1 MDDKMITH
9 AETDLGEAPR
19 ILVADDDPAVG
30 LLAESALAPHGFAVE
45 VVADGEA
52 ALQSVLAS
60 PPDLLLLDVMMP
72 GKDGFEVLRA
82 MRGPLGFPHMPIVMA
97 TALEDTQSV
106 DRAFREGA
114 TDFITKPIQW
124 TLLRHR
130 LQYVLR
136 ASRLRERVAV
146 SEERY
151 ALAARGANDGL
162 WDWDLVRGEVYYS
175 PRWCEMLGLGDVA
188 RVDGPGQWLDRV
200 HPDDAQ
206 HVNDVLETHIKGL
219 SPHFETEFRLR
230 AEVGEHHW
238 VLCRGLAVRDGK
250 GRAVRMA
257 GSITDVTDR
266 RRAEEQLAHDALHD
280 VLTGLPNRTLFLEKV
295 WHCLR
300 VAGRRED
307 YTFAVGYLDIDRF
320 KNINDSLGHLAGD
333 EVLLKVSERLQAHLR
348 ATDTLARM
356 GGDEFTILF
365 DDTPETAVLTKAVER
380 LLGELRRPFFIDG
393 QEISVTASIGITL
406 SGHDYLRAE
415 DMIRDADTA
424 LYRAK
429 AAGRDCYEIFDHEMH
444 VEVRA
449 QLKLENELRHA
460 LDRTEM
466 RLHYQPIVDL
476 QAGGIVGYEALV
488 RWEHPD
494 RGLLS
499 PAVFLPVAE
508 ESGLIVPLGRWVLRE
523 ACRQLRQWRDTVP
536 GMAERFVA
544 INFSTREFAQLGL
557 VEMILR
563 ALHENGLPS
572 NAIRLEI
579 TESVLIDN
587 PQRALEVMRQL
598 RSVGIELSID
608 DFGSG
613 YSSLNYLHR
622 YPFNTLKIDREFVR
636 QIDGNDKSREIVRA
650 IVVLAH
656 SLGLSVVAEGSESS
670 VQTDEL
676 RQLECEFGQGYHLGM
691 PLAPGDVER
700 LQRALEKAKLGTSN
714 AA

>member
-1 MDDKMITH
+1 M
-9 AETDLGEAPR
+9 
-19 ILVADDDPAVG
+19 
-30 LLAESALAPHGFAVE
+30 
-45 VVADGEA
+45 
-52 ALQSVLAS
+52 
-60 PPDLLLLDVMMP
+60 
-72 GKDGFEVLRA
+72 
-82 MRGPLGFPHMPIVMA
+82 
-97 TALEDTQSV
+97 
-106 DRAFREGA
+106 
-114 TDFITKPIQW
+114 
-124 TLLRHR
+124 
-130 LQYVLR
+130 
-136 ASRLRERVAV
+136 
-146 SEERY
+146 
-151 ALAARGANDGL
+151 AARGANDGL

-523 ACRQLRQWRDTVP
+523 ACRQLRTVP

-676 RQLECEFGQGYHLGM
+676 R
-691 PLAPGDVER
+691 
-700 LQRALEKAKLGTSN
+700 
-714 AA
+714 